1 MVVGVGTGLETL
13 HRNAPASIR
22 AGHVWVDPKRGA
34 CRPGGSRPGCQR
46 GAGANYEDFVGA
58 RPVKREL
65 GLEDLG
71 VRVRLRALAD
81 ASRQQ
86 RILGIACSASERAE
100 LRSSTREN
108 LRAWCSRTISYA
120 RAGCRS
126 PSRSRQGGRGPS
138 SGDRRPRCV
147 RNL

>member
-71 VRVRLRALAD
+71 VRVRLCTLAGGGNRIVHPHPAAKD
-81 ASRQQ
+81 EFAVRRRGLSCGTSRET
-86 RILGIACSASERAE
+86 L
-100 LRSSTREN
+100 
-108 LRAWCSRTISYA
+108 
-120 RAGCRS
+120 
-126 PSRSRQGGRGPS
+126 
-138 SGDRRPRCV
+138 
-147 RNL
+147 